1 MKRRTLLIALLALA
15 LVIALAGV
23 ATAQDDAPGSIGRAM
38 WRMKCHSEASVQI
51 ETLPDGTSLV
61 TCFLYW

>member
-1 MKRRTLLIALLALA
+1 MKTRTAFAVLLVLA

-23 ATAQDDAPGSIGRAM
+23 AMAQDDAPGSIGRAM
-38 WRMKCHSEASVQI
+38 WRMKCHNEASVQI

>member
-38 WRMKCHSEASVQI
+38 WRMKCHNEASVQI